1 MRAANY
7 ADLPADIGV
16 QNAETGHLLVVD
28 DDPEICGLVAE
39 YFSGEGYRVSTAG
52 DGQAMRRV
60 IAQQPVDLILLDL
73 GLPGEG
79 GLELA
84 QWIRANSDIRII
96 ILSGRG
102 ETVDRI
108 IGLEMGSDDYLAK
121 PFAMRELL
129 ARVKSVLRRV
139 QLGAADQTSRAP
151 PRVRFA
157 GWTLDRLSRRVVAP
171 SGDEVRLTAG
181 EFDLLAAFVDN
192 ANSVLSR
199 ERLLDITRDREAVP
213 VDRTIDVQVGRLRR
227 KLQDDSGAPRLIK
240 SVRGAGYIFT
250 PIVEAADPPVP

>member
-1 MRAANY
+1 MPGAICATIESIEDRTGEIFAAINGTFDRID
-7 ADLPADIGV
+7 ARCEMIFAT
-16 QNAETGHLLVVD
+16 ATTG
-28 DDPEICGLVAE
+28 PRGSSSATFGTTREICGLIAE
-39 YFSGEGYRVSTAG
+39 YFSGEGYRVSSVG

-102 ETVDRI
+102 ETVDR
-108 IGLEMGSDDYLAK
+108 
-121 PFAMRELL
+121 
-129 ARVKSVLRRV
+129 
-139 QLGAADQTSRAP
+139 
-151 PRVRFA
+151 
-157 GWTLDRLSRRVVAP
+157 
-171 SGDEVRLTAG
+171 
-181 EFDLLAAFVDN
+181 
-192 ANSVLSR
+192 
-199 ERLLDITRDREAVP
+199 
-213 VDRTIDVQVGRLRR
+213 TIDVQVGRLRR